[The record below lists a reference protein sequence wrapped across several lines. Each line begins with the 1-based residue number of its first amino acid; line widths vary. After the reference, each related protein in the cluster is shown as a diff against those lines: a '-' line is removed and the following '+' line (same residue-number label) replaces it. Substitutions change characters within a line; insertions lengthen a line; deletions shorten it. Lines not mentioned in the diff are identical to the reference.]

1 MKDEKTKKNFRQFV
15 VLFVLLFIS
24 VVIIMVNFWI
34 RGSKEE
40 REEVTE
46 LIQYSATHT
55 VKDIKHHLELMTR
68 CASSVASVME
78 NYTSEDVEIAEVV
91 AKEICDSS
99 AAYLAVLSNMDGEG
113 LDNNG
118 NWVNLSRTDY
128 FEEAKGE
135 EQKYCYV
142 VDDGCEGKSA
152 IMSSIPLY
160 KDGRASSYL
169 FVYYSI
175 EDFKTTMNSMM
186 IGEDCMYAL
195 LDDSGMIIAQ
205 ASREN
210 RLVEGINFWDAIG
223 RNSANHSGIAE
234 VKKDISRMKE
244 GILYAQE
251 KGVEE
256 SYCIFYEPLMINDWY
271 VIVAYNGAYIENLV
285 DEELEFSQSILYQ
298 LLAVILIFVIVTI
311 ILTILT
317 RKNSDNH
324 ARVLEEKA
332 DTDQLTGLYN
342 KAATERLIREYLAEH
357 PDEQALVFL
366 LDIDNFK
373 KINDTMGHAF
383 GDEVL
388 STIGYQLK
396 REFRMSDIIGRTGG
410 DEFMICLKNMKDD
423 TITQKE
429 IARVE
434 RFFKNFRVGEYV
446 KYSPTASIGVSVFP
460 KHGKDFESLYKASD
474 QALYIAKKR
483 GKNQVAVYGDD
494 RTEEIVQDVQEN

>member
-1 MKDEKTKKNFRQFV
+1 MRDEKTKKNFRQIAI
-15 VLFVLLFIS
+15 LFFLLLIS
-24 VVIIMVNFWI
+24 IFIIMLVFWLNSS
-34 RGSKEE
+34 RLE
-40 REEVTE
+40 REEVIE
-46 LIQYSATHT
+46 SIQHSATHT
-55 VKDIKHHLELMTR
+55 VKDIKHHLDLMTR
-68 CASSVASVME
+68 CATSVAFIME
-78 NYTSEDVEIAEVV
+78 NYTSDDLEIAEI
-91 AKEICDSS
+91 ATKEICNSS
-99 AAYLAVLSNMDGEG
+99 AAYLAVLSNMNGEG

-118 NWVNLSRTDY
+118 NWVNIAETDY

-160 KDGRASSYL
+160 KDGQVKSYL

-175 EDFKTTMNSMM
+175 DDFKTTMNSML
-186 IGEDCMYAL
+186 IDDNCMYAL

-205 ASREN
+205 ASKSN

-223 RNSANHSGIAE
+223 RNSDNYSGIEKA
-234 VKKDISRMKE
+234 KKNIERGKADV
-244 GILYAQE
+244 LYAKE
-251 KGVEE
+251 KNVEE
-256 SYCIFYEPLMINDWY
+256 SYCILYEPLMFNNWY
-271 VIVAYNGAYIENLV
+271 VVVAYNGDYIEKLV
-285 DEELEFSQSILYQ
+285 GKELEFSVNVANWLI
-298 LLAVILIFVIVTI
+298 AVIVVFVALILISNLFAG
-311 ILTILT
+311 
-317 RKNSDNH
+317 RRSDKQTKE
-324 ARVLEEKA
+324 LEEKA

-342 KAATERLIREYLAEH
+342 KAATERLIKEYLAEH
-357 PDEQALVFL
+357 PDEQALIFL

-388 STIGYQLK
+388 STIGSQLK

-423 TITQKE
+423 VITQKE

-460 KHGKDFESLYKASD
+460 KHGSDFETLYKASD
-474 QALYIAKKR
+474 QALYMAKKR
-483 GKNQVAVYGDD
+483 GKNQVVVYGDD
-494 RTEEIVQDVQEN
+494 RAEEVVQNVQEN